1 MITNNMCM
9 HAKSLQS
16 CATLCDPV
24 DCSPPGSSVHGIL
37 QARILERGC
46 ALLQG
51 IIPIQGLNPCLLNL
65 LHWQVGSLPL
75 ALPGPPKILSYLFKI
90 KWSGML
96 VNVYVSRVYVKW
108 HTFLGP
114 IVLTSAVVNVIWPW
128 PFKEYHF
135 YVLYSCEIIWG
146 KWESL
151 G

>member
-1 MITNNMCM
+1 MC
-9 HAKSLQS
+9 ACSFALVISDSLWPCGLWPS
-16 CATLCDPV
+16 RLLCPWD
-24 DCSPPGSSVHGIL
+24 SPGKNTRVGYH
-37 QARILERGC
+37 

-90 KWSGML
+90 KWSRML